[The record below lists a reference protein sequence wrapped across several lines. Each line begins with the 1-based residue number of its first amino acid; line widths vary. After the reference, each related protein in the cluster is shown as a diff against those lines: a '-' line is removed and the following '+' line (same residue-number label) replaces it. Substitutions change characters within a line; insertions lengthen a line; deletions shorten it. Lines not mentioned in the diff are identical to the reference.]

1 MALVLPLKSIAGIGN
16 ARTLG
21 EFAPGD
27 QIDPGY
33 VDITGAASS
42 ILTSNLT
49 QGVVLVSDSNG
60 KVTDSP
66 VTGGE
71 LGMLSGVTAAI
82 QTQLDGKATREVQQ
96 NSRSAAY
103 TLVLSDAGKHIL
115 HPFADNSARTF
126 TIPANSSVPF
136 PIGTTVWFV
145 NERNTVTISIASDT
159 LTLSPGGSTGNRTL
173 AANGMAMALK
183 ITATKWMISGYGL
196 S

>member
-1 MALVLPLKSIAGIGN
+1 MASVLPLKSIAGIGN

-33 VDITGAASS
+33 VAITGAASS

-49 QGVVLVSDSNG
+49 QGVVLVSDESG
-60 KVTDSP
+60 KVSVSDVSNT
-66 VTGGE
+66 E
-71 LGMLSGVTAAI
+71 LEYLSGVTAAV
-82 QTQLDGKATREVQQ
+82 QTQLDGKATKEIQQ
-96 NSRSAAY
+96 NSRSASY

-115 HPFADNSARTF
+115 HPFTDNSARTF

-136 PIGTTVWFV
+136 PIGTVIWFV
-145 NERNTVTISIASDT
+145 NERNTVTITIASDT
-159 LTLSPGGSTGNRTL
+159 LTLSPGGSTSNRTL

-183 ITATKWMISGYGL
+183 ITATKWMISGFGL
-196 S
+196 T